1 MTPEARLD
9 TPPTTAKHTPPPA
22 AWAVPATGAA
32 VAVTLA
38 LLPLTGWLANRL
50 HAPSLWLLPV
60 LLLPMHVGGGLA
72 ALTVLKLRT
81 APQSW
86 ATTLGLAWPLANGES
101 GWRLT
106 WKTARRLAWIYPL
119 CLLLTGATALLCQTL
134 GHPVEANPMLLL
146 VHDMQGVGFWLLA
159 PLLLGLLAPLTEEIL
174 FRVMLHDALAT
185 VTPAFATILTA
196 LGFAALHGNLTQGP
210 ALFLL
215 GLILQQLRTRSGSLW
230 PALTLHMGF
239 NLLALMILPWLP
251 MPASV

>member
-1 MTPEARLD
+1 LD
-9 TPPTTAKHTPPPA
+9 TPPSPAEHTPPPA

-60 LLLPMHVGGGLA
+60 LLLPLHVGGSLA
-72 ALTVLKLRT
+72 ALLVLRVRT
-81 APQSW
+81 APPSW
-86 ATTLGLAWPLANGES
+86 AATLGLAWPLANGDS

-106 WKTARRLAWIYPL
+106 WRTAQRLAWVYPV
-119 CLLLTGATALLCQTL
+119 CLLLTGATAMLCQAL
-134 GHPVEANPMLLL
+134 GRPVEVNPLLLL
-146 VHDMQGVGFWLLA
+146 VRDMQGVGFWLLA
-159 PLLLGLLAPLTEEIL
+159 PLLLGLLVPLAEEIL
-174 FRVMLHDALAT
+174 FRVTLHDALAT
-185 VTPAFATILTA
+185 VTPAFATPLTA
-196 LGFAALHGNLTQGP
+196 LGFAALHGNLAQGP

-230 PALTLHMGF
+230 PALTLHAGF

-251 MPASV
+251 VPASV